1 MNKYFKNIKN
11 IQILTF
17 LTVYLIFI
25 SIALL
30 SYKDYGTSI
39 DEWDLRVHGFV
50 NLKYIMVNVFN
61 FTSFELDKILQI
73 PELSSFY
80 GTHGAYFA
88 VLISFI
94 EYIFKIQDVQKIY
107 FIAHILNHFIFLIA
121 NFYFFL
127 MIKDRYKSFTYG
139 ILGSLFLFLS
149 PRIFAESFYNQKDI
163 LFMSMFIINIYYGIN
178 FIKQPSFNNSVLLS
192 IFTALATDIR
202 IMGFV
207 LIPII
212 LFSITIKYLK
222 IRNKKFLIYTSV
234 YLLFFPIMI
243 FIFWPYLWDDPLN
256 KLIEVFSIMSNY
268 GIRWGGYNLY
278 FGEYILGSNLPW
290 HYIPVWISITTPILY
305 LLLFVY
311 GFMHV
316 SLRFKKRFFNLT
328 SKKVS
333 QDLWSGDNELID
345 LIHLIIF
352 ILPIFLIISL
362 NSTLYDGWRHLYFIY
377 PSFLYISLK
386 GLYLINLNFFKQKS
400 LRLFF
405 ITILFL
411 LFTGYEMFSY
421 HPHQNVYFNF
431 LAGKNIHTRFENDY
445 WGLSN
450 KQAFQFLLKNESKKH
465 IYVGSAG
472 PISLENSKKILN
484 KTDRNRFV
492 IKPNIEADYI
502 IENYRNWFGEYNKKR
517 YKIPDNFIKYK
528 DISRRGR
535 IIISIYKKT

>member
-107 FIAHILNHFIFLIA
+107 FIAHILNHFLFLIA

-268 GIRWGGYNLY
+268 GVRWGGYNLY

-386 GLYLINLNFFKQKS
+386 GLYLINLNLFKQKS